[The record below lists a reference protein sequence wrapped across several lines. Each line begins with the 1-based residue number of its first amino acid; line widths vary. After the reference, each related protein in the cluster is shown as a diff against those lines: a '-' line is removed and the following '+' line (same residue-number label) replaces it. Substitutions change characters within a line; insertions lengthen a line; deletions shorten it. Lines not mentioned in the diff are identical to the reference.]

1 MTKLASKLPILMILA
16 AAVAG
21 AVFLRDHLGFE
32 ALAANRDRL
41 LTFRDAHYALSIL
54 VFVAAYAAIVALS
67 LPGATVATLTGGFL
81 FGLFPGVVLNVTGA
95 SLGACLIFLAAR
107 AGFAAGIAARLD
119 RSDGAVAR
127 LVRGLRDNP
136 WSALLVMRLVPA
148 VPFFVANLVPALA
161 GIRLLPFAATTFL
174 GIIPGALVF
183 TSVGSGLGQV
193 FAAGGRPD
201 LGVILEPQVL
211 LPMLGLAALSA
222 LPMILKRFRKE
233 S

>member
-1 MTKLASKLPILMILA
+1 MTKLASKLPILLILA

-21 AVFLRDHLGFE
+21 AVFLRDHLSFE

-41 LTFRDAHYALSIL
+41 LAFRDAHFAVSVLA
-54 VFVAAYAAIVALS
+54 FVAAYAAIVALS
-67 LPGATVATLTGGFL
+67 LPGAAVATLTGGFL

-161 GIRLLPFAATTFL
+161 GIRLVPFAATTFL